1 MFRIRYIGVIDI
13 IDLIFPETRI
23 QFGFYINL
31 NRSIAYWCKIYSV
44 VYSEIDKFLLGIKSY
59 SSSRLLSN

>member
-44 VYSEIDKFLLGIKSY
+44 VYSEIDKF
-59 SSSRLLSN
+59 